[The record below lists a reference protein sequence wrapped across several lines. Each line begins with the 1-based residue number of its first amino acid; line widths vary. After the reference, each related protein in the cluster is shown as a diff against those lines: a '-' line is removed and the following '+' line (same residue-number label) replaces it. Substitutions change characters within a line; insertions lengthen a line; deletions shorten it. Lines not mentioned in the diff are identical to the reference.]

1 MAGSAAGYQMIVK
14 GSEREIL
21 YRKVWWEM
29 AAVLESSCLA
39 CLAALEAGPIDGL
52 CAVHEAFTRE
62 HQPPHQ

>member
-29 AAVLESSCLA
+29 AAVLGSMRYLQGRAALSRGVVMSCLPCRA
-39 CLAALEAGPIDGL
+39 
-52 CAVHEAFTRE
+52 
-62 HQPPHQ
+62 